1 MIRSYAWIALEGL
14 ASSVKTRKGKRQN
27 SLSSDVPPVNVYQ
40 DALARVCSNA
50 GSATNDSVIIT
61 RYLEE
66 IPETTRKWYRK

>member
-1 MIRSYAWIALEGL
+1 MIRSYASIASGGL
-14 ASSVKTRKGKRQN
+14 TSSVRMRKGKRQY

-40 DALARVCSNA
+40 DALARVRSNA

-66 IPETTRKWYRK
+66 TLETTQKWYRK